1 MKIETFK
8 VKQYNSTYKHILV
21 VDGKPILI
29 TQSANRLSQ
38 CIAYLS
44 DKRIAINDGTIR
56 KILDSVAKENE
67 HDGE

>member
-1 MKIETFK
+1 MEIETYK

-29 TQSANRLSQ
+29 TQSENRLSK

-44 DKRIAINDGTIR
+44 DKSVEIKDGKIR
-56 KILDSVAKENE
+56 KLLDKISKVE
-67 HDGE
+67 

>member
-21 VDGKPILI
+21 VDGIPIVI
-29 TQSANRLSQ
+29 TKSANRLSQ

-44 DKRIAINDGTIR
+44 DKRVEIKDGVVR
-56 KILDSVAKENE
+56 KKLDSVSK
-67 HDGE
+67 GE

>member
-1 MKIETFK
+1 MEIETYK

-29 TQSANRLSQ
+29 TQSENRLSK

-44 DKRIAINDGTIR
+44 DKSVEIKDGKIR
-56 KILDSVAKENE
+56 KLLDKISK
-67 HDGE
+67 GE

>member
-1 MKIETFK
+1 MKIQTFK
-8 VKQYNSTYKHILV
+8 VKQYNSTYKHILM

-44 DKRIAINDGTIR
+44 DKRVEIKDGTIK
-56 KILDSVAKENE
+56 KILDSISK
-67 HDGE
+67 GE

>member
-1 MKIETFK
+1 MNIQTFK
-8 VKQYNSTYKHILV
+8 VKQYNSTYKHILM

-44 DKRIAINDGTIR
+44 DKRIEIKDGTIK
-56 KILDSVAKENE
+56 KILDSISK
-67 HDGE
+67 GE